1 MSSAPPTFS
10 SCGGLVTLGH
20 LGAFEPQIYFRED
33 GRTDGGFLGVRYPA
47 GIRNMVNESVQCIP
61 RIMDPHCTVHSKVH
75 LRNSAR
81 CSPTIRTHVIP
92 DSIAPCWQTPVDSR
106 TTATP
111 ASTCSP
117 APPPRAGQGYCPRCR
132 PPMHHV
138 EITGINCWPFWVQLF
153 W

>member
-1 MSSAPPTFS
+1 VSSAPPTFS

-81 CSPTIRTHVIP
+81 CSPAIRTHVIP
-92 DSIAPCWQTPVDSR
+92 DSIAPCWQYCQES
-106 TTATP
+106 A
-111 ASTCSP
+111 TCSP
-117 APPPRAGQGYCPRCR
+117 AIRTPVISDSIAHCSTILSDVCPLPTALHTALHCTGQ
-132 PPMHHV
+132 
-138 EITGINCWPFWVQLF
+138 L
-153 W
+153 